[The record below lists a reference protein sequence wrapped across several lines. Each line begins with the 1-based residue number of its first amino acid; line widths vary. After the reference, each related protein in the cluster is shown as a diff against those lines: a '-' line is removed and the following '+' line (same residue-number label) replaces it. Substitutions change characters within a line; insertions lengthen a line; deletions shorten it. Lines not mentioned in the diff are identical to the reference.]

1 MVSSNINPKINYVEN
16 RTIEDEDKGH
26 ASSVYEI
33 ELFDIPIAIVIGK
46 PKYTFAQHDVI
57 FYPIYII
64 SNDKIKSQIGV
75 FEIETNKALSVV
87 DNDGDLELS
96 KINEPIVY
104 SFVNEKFI
112 KKSNSNPQMYDVV
125 SPVKPLSSTTS
136 TDSSSD
142 DSSSEDE
149 LDKIGRI
156 SKKKKSSKEKD
167 LEKEVETERKK
178 GIFIIDKNFV
188 QPDTLIEET
197 TDIDVPYKEN
207 VRDKWIAKF
216 MKNEMYNIQEVETN
230 GDCFF
235 AVIRDAFKSIGQNT
249 TVDKMRTLL
258 SNETT
263 DEIYREQRLVYTQ
276 LFTEQKSIEKQIE
289 DIKKINA
296 EYKKRMKHK
305 KITIEESNQIQEEVN
320 KLKIEYAKKKQE
332 LQNTVKMIDNDIG
345 YMKNIDTMDKYKDYI
360 KTSSFWADAWAIST
374 IENLLNIKVIIFS
387 ETAYTE
393 KAYDS
398 VMNCGEIN
406 SNIEKTGTFKPDF
419 YIMATYSGD
428 HYRLITYKNKKIL
441 GFTEIPY
448 KVKIMIVKK
457 CLEKNSGIY
466 YLIQDFRNFKAKLGI
481 DADEGAISE
490 DVEADEHMINSELY
504 SLENVFTFHIKAQI
518 DPKPGKGSNEKVA
531 KDQIAGFIPLSKIP
545 EWRRKLSDWWVA
557 PFKVD
562 GHRWSSVEHYIQAV
576 KFKKGYPDF
585 YVLFSLDNGENPL
598 TTDPTIAHKTGEM
611 KLKKFLPK
619 NVKVDTDYDLGR
631 GDEERKVAL
640 LAKFSQNPDLN
651 EMLKLTKNARLDIFK
666 SGSAPKPDIELM
678 RVRKEIM
685 DR

>member
-1 MVSSNINPKINYVEN
+1 
-16 RTIEDEDKGH
+16 
-26 ASSVYEI
+26 
-33 ELFDIPIAIVIGK
+33 
-46 PKYTFAQHDVI
+46 
-57 FYPIYII
+57 
-64 SNDKIKSQIGV
+64 
-75 FEIETNKALSVV
+75 
-87 DNDGDLELS
+87 
-96 KINEPIVY
+96 
-104 SFVNEKFI
+104 
-112 KKSNSNPQMYDVV
+112 
-125 SPVKPLSSTTS
+125 
-136 TDSSSD
+136 
-142 DSSSEDE
+142 
-149 LDKIGRI
+149 
-156 SKKKKSSKEKD
+156 
-167 LEKEVETERKK
+167 
-178 GIFIIDKNFV
+178 
-188 QPDTLIEET
+188 
-197 TDIDVPYKEN
+197 
-207 VRDKWIAKF
+207 
-216 MKNEMYNIQEVETN
+216 
-230 GDCFF
+230 
-235 AVIRDAFKSIGQNT
+235 
-249 TVDKMRTLL
+249 
-258 SNETT
+258 
-263 DEIYREQRLVYTQ
+263 
-276 LFTEQKSIEKQIE
+276 
-289 DIKKINA
+289 
-296 EYKKRMKHK
+296 
-305 KITIEESNQIQEEVN
+305 
-320 KLKIEYAKKKQE
+320 
-332 LQNTVKMIDNDIG
+332 
-345 YMKNIDTMDKYKDYI
+345 MKNIDTMDKYKDYI

-393 KAYDS
+393 KSYDS

-406 SNIEKTGTFKPDF
+406 SKIEATGTFKPDF

-490 DVEADEHMINSELY
+490 DAEADEHMINSDLY
-504 SLENVFTFHIKAQI
+504 SLNNVFMFHIKAQI
-518 DPKPGKGSNEKVA
+518 KPGPGEGTKEKIA
-531 KDQIAGFIPLSKIP
+531 KDQIAGFIPLSQIP

-562 GHRWSSVEHYIQAV
+562 GHRWSSVEHYIQAA

-611 KLKKFLPK
+611 KMKKFLPK

-651 EMLKLTKNARLDIFK
+651 EMLKLTANARLDIFK

-678 RVRKEIM
+678 RVRKELL